1 MAVPGGSWRLR
12 GPSLRLSV
20 YPISRFSTKSQA
32 KKVKSI
38 ITSRVK
44 RINEKYEGFLQWK
57 FPRFYVIYSTFFKGF
72 RPLFTDF
79 KEVLV
84 IKQKMALQRLKY
96 HQLPYRE
103 MEKLRQFR
111 RDIIKVTPLVLL
123 SIPPF
128 ANYLVFALMYF
139 YPRQLLMR
147 YFWSKQQTEDFMVIY
162 HSMRAQRYP
171 QVVNNLLETAPR
183 VQSRKLQDRLLGLS
197 SGVQRGVHP
206 EISELCAVSTLFSGP
221 PLGLWRIETTQMKA
235 LSQMMF
241 LSPHLPSIFLRRRLW
256 KHITE
261 IHHLDRALS
270 ALGPHKLS
278 EEELRNACYV
288 RGLNSVH
295 LSETDCKD
303 WLTKWLQLSQRIKE
317 SEASLLLHGM
327 ILLSVNYS
335 RQRRAAEH

>member
-1 MAVPGGSWRLR
+1 MGRMASFCAVGFYDNRGGCSNCFNDVSA
-12 GPSLRLSV
+12 PSLVSPYSRLSV

-147 YFWSKQQTEDFMVIY
+147 YFWSKQQTEDFMVTY

-197 SGVQRGVHP
+197 SG
-206 EISELCAVSTLFSGP
+206 
-221 PLGLWRIETTQMKA
+221 KA

-317 SEASLLLHGM
+317 SEVSLLLHGM